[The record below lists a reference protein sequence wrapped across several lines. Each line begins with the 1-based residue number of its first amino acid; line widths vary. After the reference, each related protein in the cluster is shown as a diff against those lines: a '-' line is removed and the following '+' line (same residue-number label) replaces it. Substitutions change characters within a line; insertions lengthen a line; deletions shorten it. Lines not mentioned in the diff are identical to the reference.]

1 MKAHI
6 KNDEPSLSLSGNGV
20 ILCGG
25 SLFCK
30 TADPKPPKLT
40 PELANAIKADKNHE
54 HHFRP

>member
-6 KNDEPSLSLSGNGV
+6 RNDEQSLSLSGNGV
-20 ILCGG
+20 ILCGD

-40 PELANAIKADKNHE
+40 PELTNAIKADKNHE
-54 HHFRP
+54 HYF

>member
-6 KNDEPSLSLSGNGV
+6 RNDKPSLTLSGNGV

-40 PELANAIKADKNHE
+40 PELVYAIKSDKNHE
-54 HHFRP
+54 HHF

>member
-6 KNDEPSLSLSGNGV
+6 RNDEPRLSISGNGV

-30 TADPKPPKLT
+30 TANSKPPKLT
-40 PELANAIKADKNHE
+40 PELVYAIKADKNNE
-54 HHFRP
+54 HHF